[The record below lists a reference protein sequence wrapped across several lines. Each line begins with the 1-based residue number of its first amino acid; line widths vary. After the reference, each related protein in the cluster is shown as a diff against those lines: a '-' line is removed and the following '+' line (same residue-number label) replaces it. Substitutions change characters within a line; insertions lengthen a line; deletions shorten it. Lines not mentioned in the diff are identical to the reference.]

1 MDEVSDIYNI
11 ISFLETIGILITI
24 YTSQDASLSELKI
37 SNGETLIVTE
47 GLLPPK
53 VFMQFE
59 LGLYSSLCLFFSP

>member
-1 MDEVSDIYNI
+1 MIY
-11 ISFLETIGILITI
+11 S
-24 YTSQDASLSELKI
+24 SQDASLSELKL

-59 LGLYSSLCLFFSP
+59 LEFILVSA